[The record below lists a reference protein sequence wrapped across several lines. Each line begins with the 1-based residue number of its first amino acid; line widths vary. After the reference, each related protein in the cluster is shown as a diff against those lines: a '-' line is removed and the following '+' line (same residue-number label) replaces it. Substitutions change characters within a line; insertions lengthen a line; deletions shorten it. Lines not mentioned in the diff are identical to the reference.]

1 MDRGG
6 EFLRGGGVGR
16 GGEGASRQ
24 GEEDPGV
31 DGETGLRG
39 ALRVTSESAGNGGGG
54 GSTPAA
60 TATIEAGQSR
70 RGGRAADRQGSTG
83 QEVAPKRAIVAVV
96 GGVAQVGIP
105 RERGRRGIAVGRT
118 AGGKVRISHKEGRRR
133 RRQRRVLTEAEIGR
147 SRMRGFQAQDGTKAG
162 KGHRHKSR
170 VIGVNPEQS
179 GVIVE
184 EDEAEVAGGGKMGRH
199 RRARPSPAVRG
210 PAPPLPIGVGH
221 HVITEREMD
230 AEVEGPRGGA

>member
-1 MDRGG
+1 M
-6 EFLRGGGVGR
+6 
-16 GGEGASRQ
+16 RQ
-24 GEEDPGV
+24 GEEDSGV
-31 DGETGLRG
+31 DGEAGLRG
-39 ALRVTSESAGNGGGG
+39 ALGVTSESAGDGRGGGG
-54 GSTPAA
+54 TPAT
-60 TATIEAGQSR
+60 TAAIEAGQSG

-83 QEVAPKRAIVAVV
+83 QEVTPKRAIVAVV
-96 GGVAQVGIP
+96 GRVAKVGIP
-105 RERGRRGIAVGRT
+105 REGGRRGIAFGRT

-184 EDEAEVAGGGKMGRH
+184 EDEAEVAGGGKKGSH
-199 RRARPSPAVRG
+199 RKKK
-210 PAPPLPIGVGH
+210 
-221 HVITEREMD
+221 
-230 AEVEGPRGGA
+230 

>member
-6 EFLRGGGVGR
+6 EFLRGGGVGK

-70 RGGRAADRQGSTG
+70 RGGRAADRQGSAG
-83 QEVAPKRAIVAVV
+83 QKVSPKRAIVAVV
-96 GGVAQVGIP
+96 SRVAKVGVP
-105 RERGRRGIAVGRT
+105 RERGRRGVAV
-118 AGGKVRISHKEGRRR
+118 VRAVAVAEGIRGRRR
-133 RRQRRVLTEAEIGR
+133 LVSRRRRAVSRRRRAVSRRRRAQGTRRQRRRR
-147 SRMRGFQAQDGTKAG
+147 S
-162 KGHRHKSR
+162 
-170 VIGVNPEQS
+170 VQS
-179 GVIVE
+179 
-184 EDEAEVAGGGKMGRH
+184 K
-199 RRARPSPAVRG
+199 RRLDVRSQ
-210 PAPPLPIGVGH
+210 
-221 HVITEREMD
+221 T
-230 AEVEGPRGGA
+230 